1 MCRPYFLHMENTITE
16 EIILQPDGKFYKR
29 KAVTTYLM
37 SQEEAIQKVKAKP
50 IYQVCPIPIDADGFT
65 YFSSYAGDES
75 HGFYIT
81 SEIGQYPFPGA
92 HLEPRQDNDGNT
104 RYILCMQ
111 RPGDTLPDD
120 VIRNNDLQHS
130 PAYQP
135 NTNERMFITMRYTFE
150 DNDIQTGEPML
161 FLYDS
166 VTEKSY
172 ALNLPNIFDGGR
184 ICTGN
189 DWPRHRSGYIKQAL
203 NLHLEQMDHIMNSLA
218 NNDLRSRDLEMRHLT
233 FDVEGKHINV
243 VPPSEGSKSF
253 FQEITNEQILLYT
266 EWLNNGQAI

>member
-1 MCRPYFLHMENTITE
+1 MENTITE

-50 IYQVCPIPIDADGFT
+50 IYQVCPIPIDADGHT
-65 YFSSYAGDES
+65 YFSTYAGDDS
-75 HGFYIT
+75 HSFYIT

-92 HLEPRQDNDGNT
+92 HIEPRQDQDGNT
-104 RYILCMQ
+104 RYVLRMQ
-111 RPGDTLPDD
+111 RDGQLEND
-120 VIRNNDLQHS
+120 VIHHDALQQT

-135 NTNERMFITMRYTFE
+135 NTNERLFITMRYTY
-150 DNDIQTGEPML
+150 NDGDIDTGEPML
-161 FLYDS
+161 FLYDGPTS
-166 VTEKSY
+166 KSY

-189 DWPRHRSGYIKQAL
+189 EWPRHRTGYVRQAL
-203 NLHLEQMDHIMNSLA
+203 NLHLEQMEHIMNSLA
-218 NNDLRSRDLEMRHLT
+218 NNDLRSRDLEMKHLT

-253 FQEITNEQILLYT
+253 FQEITNEQILLFT